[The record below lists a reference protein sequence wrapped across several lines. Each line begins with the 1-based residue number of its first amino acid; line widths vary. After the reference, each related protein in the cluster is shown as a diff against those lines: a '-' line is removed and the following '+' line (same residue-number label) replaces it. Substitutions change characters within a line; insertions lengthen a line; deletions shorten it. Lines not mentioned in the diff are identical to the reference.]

1 LAWLRVIWRTS
12 RLLLHIILGVIL
24 VPLVSRRER
33 STGEKRTDPYVT
45 SWWHGRVAAIL
56 KLEITTSGYPPQP
69 PALIVANHVSWL
81 DIIVL
86 GHLVPTCFLSK
97 DEVRQ
102 WPVIGW
108 FASRAGTLFIRRG
121 GGEASAISSA
131 IGERL
136 AQNGLLTL
144 FPEGT
149 TTDGREVRPFF
160 SRLFAAAIDTGTP
173 IAPVA
178 IRYHVDGE
186 FDPLAPYIDEQSL
199 GQNLLGLL
207 KRRRSQ
213 VHVHFA
219 APVHDR
225 DANRKSLAEQ
235 TRKAIVASLRQ
246 SPPGRADKE
255 NPQQDIRQ
263 A

>member
-1 LAWLRVIWRTS
+1 MGLMILSCIAA
-12 RLLLHIILGVIL
+12 IIFIVVGM
-24 VPLVSRRER
+24 SG
-33 STGEKRTDPYVT
+33 SHAGEKSVPAEKP
-45 SWWHGRVAAIL
+45 AATETADASS
-56 KLEITTSGYPPQP
+56 KTM
-69 PALIVANHVSWL
+69 
-81 DIIVL
+81 
-86 GHLVPTCFLSK
+86 SK

-121 GGEASAISSA
+121 GGQASAISSA

-160 SRLFAAAIDTGTP
+160 SRLFAAAIETGTP

-178 IRYHVDGE
+178 IRYHIEGE

-199 GQNLLGLL
+199 GENLLSLL
-207 KRRRSQ
+207 QRRRSQ

-219 APVHDR
+219 EPVHER
-225 DANRKSLAEQ
+225 DANRKGLAEQ
-235 TRKAIVASLRQ
+235 TRRAIVASLRQ
-246 SPPGRADKE
+246 SPPGREDEHK
-255 NPQQDIRQ
+255 PQQGARQ